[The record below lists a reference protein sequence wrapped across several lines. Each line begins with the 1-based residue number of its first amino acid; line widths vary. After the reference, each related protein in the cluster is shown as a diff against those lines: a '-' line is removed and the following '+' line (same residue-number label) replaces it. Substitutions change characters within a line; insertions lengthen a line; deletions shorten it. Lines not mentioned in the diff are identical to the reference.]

1 MFISVLKYGRHTGVT
16 YSSIGRTNVVKACVK
31 LCTLWDKKVL
41 SISLV
46 LALAFAAICV
56 QYIPGFSDDCIAISK
71 SFAVTHGSKVRV
83 PTVYVIVL
91 SL

>member
-1 MFISVLKYGRHTGVT
+1 MSVLKYGHHTDVT
-16 YSSIGRTNVVKACVK
+16 YSSIEHTNVVKAHVK
-31 LCTLWDKKVL
+31 LCASWDKKVL
-41 SISLV
+41 SKSLA

-56 QYIPGFSDDCIAISK
+56 QCTPGFSDDCIAMPK
-71 SFAVTHGSKVRV
+71 SFAVAHGSKVRV